1 MEQATGIEPACRP
14 WQGRVL
20 PLNYA
25 CKWRIL
31 RDSNPWSSPWQG
43 DVIGLY
49 TKDPLFR
56 FSALFYY
63 LNISFENQAFFSKS
77 HKKDSEPDFPS
88 SFNIFKGQKISIF
101 IQSYG
106 SEIDDFFPKSN
117 DIMSMVEL
125 S

>member
-1 MEQATGIEPACRP
+1 M
-14 WQGRVL
+14 
-20 PLNYA
+20 
-25 CKWRIL
+25 
-31 RDSNPWSSPWQG
+31 
-43 DVIGLY
+43 IGLY

-77 HKKDSEPDFPS
+77 HKKDSEPDFLS
-88 SFNIFKGQKISIF
+88 IFNIFKGQKLSIF

-117 DIMSMVEL
+117 DIMPMVEL